1 MVHKNISKTLILER
15 FRRSYFSDYDLFL
28 ETSVV
33 PFHVEE
39 EATVTYTKEEE
50 ERRRTE
56 AKRLEC
62 EERLKRIRYFN
73 DPLHLPLMV
82 PASAKY
88 IGVNQQSRIVLEIDV
103 PSDDRLQVDIC
114 SFSTWPKTFIE
125 TSSRFCAFFIRIS
138 GSIAEC
144 SRR

>member
-1 MVHKNISKTLILER
+1 
-15 FRRSYFSDYDLFL
+15 LFL

-33 PFHVEE
+33 QFHVEE
-39 EATVTYTKEEE
+39 EATVTVTYTEEEE

-73 DPLHLPLMV
+73 DPQHLPLMV

-114 SFSTWPKTFIE
+114 SFS
-125 TSSRFCAFFIRIS
+125 RRLLLRLLHAFVHFLYALVAVQPNVRDDEDARV
-138 GSIAEC
+138 GKF
-144 SRR
+144 

>member
-1 MVHKNISKTLILER
+1 LISER
-15 FRRSYFSDYDLFL
+15 FRRSYFSDYNLFL

-39 EATVTYTKEEE
+39 EATVTVTYTEEEE

-88 IGVNQQSRIVLEIDV
+88 IGVNQQSRIVLEIAV

-114 SFSTWPKTFIE
+114 SFSTCPKTFIE

-138 GSIAEC
+138 GSTAEC